1 MLARLESQFGAA
13 ASPAGKPGNTSGGGV
28 NGRATPLRDGGFKA
42 AQSASLTAAVD
53 DLERALARS
62 AAVVAVQAAGGTGNA
77 AGVVV
82 AASARWRALPPVVR
96 RVVVL
101 LLFTLFFAAVFI
113 TDFYGSEE
121 DQQEELLDRGVVFAT
136 QAREMEMK
144 TLSALVQSGTDYAMK
159 GAKNVVAAAEQQG
172 SAMHIDGAAAAVASR
187 APLRLLFR

>member
-1 MLARLESQFGAA
+1 
-13 ASPAGKPGNTSGGGV
+13 
-28 NGRATPLRDGGFKA
+28 
-42 AQSASLTAAVD
+42 LTAAVD